1 MQASTRL
8 ISNAYTAIKFK
19 KKKKCTVI
27 DTIKQTAQSCSM
39 LAMAC

>member
-8 ISNAYTAIKFK
+8 ISNAYTAIKF